1 MPPRK
6 GIFGLVGTG
15 VGMVAEYHEHRKERK
30 LARGNSQQDETAV
43 AGPSTV
49 RPQPS
54 ARETSSPSD
63 LPPPAYADVVDDRS
77 ERSLTSGRP
86 AQSANKKAALSQYS
100 DDESSSDSDTDSDDV
115 MNDEEAWQLDEAIS
129 RREMPPYEDSEQ
141 NFRSTND
148 LAHEVISKTQPTPAS
163 FTSTP
168 LPCPV
173 ILPQRRPRKKA
184 RGFVRAYPPLLG
196 QSSGISQETFLTFLE
211 NFSKSAQASPI
222 FDIISISAA
231 IAGFAP
237 SVIAMAVTTAVQVGA
252 GICKE
257 IQSRQRTNE
266 FLDKMNEDLFKPAG
280 LYAMIV
286 KYKSEAEVQASGNS
300 LLARLGVGGEKV
312 DFNTNQTIAKYNRT
326 LSEES
331 SANRSMSDRMK
342 NIRLASGTTEGAI
355 QLPEAAPLIF
365 PDIDD
370 ALAKKGPETFK
381 DKAKDVQSFV
391 GSYMDRRAHMEYARD
406 DLSSSLAV
414 PEEQRAV
421 KSKLADPE
429 HRMYN
434 SGLVGFV
441 SGGAL
446 GRDRMLKGERQLQR
460 RECGDERRMLKYEQ
474 RMARGRGLSRKKER
488 RYERMLATG
497 SSRRKPRRDKQGI
510 FGTVRKVMQED
521 VLYLMIVNMPS
532 EAELAEA
539 REALARAK
547 GER

>member
-6 GIFGLVGTG
+6 GLFGLIGSG
-15 VGMVAEYHEHRKERK
+15 VGMAAEYHEQRKERK

-54 ARETSSPSD
+54 ARETWSSSD
-63 LPPPAYADVVDDRS
+63 LPPPAYADVANDRS
-77 ERSLTSGRP
+77 ERSLTSGSP
-86 AQSANKKAALSQYS
+86 AQSDDKKTALSQYD

-115 MNDEEAWQLDEAIS
+115 IDDEEAWQLDEAIS
-129 RREMPPYEDSEQ
+129 RRDPPSYEDSEQ
-141 NFRSTND
+141 THRSTND
-148 LAHEVISKTQPTPAS
+148 LAHEVMSKTQPTPPS
-163 FTSTP
+163 FTHTT

-184 RGFVRAYPPLLG
+184 RGFVRAYAPLLG
-196 QSSGISQETFLTFLE
+196 ECSGVNQQTFLTFLE

-222 FDIISISAA
+222 FDVISVSAA

-237 SVIAMAVTTAVQVGA
+237 SVIAMAVTTVVQVGA
-252 GICKE
+252 GIGKE

-300 LLARLGVGGEKV
+300 LLARLGVSGEKV

-331 SANRSMSDRMK
+331 SAKRTMNDRMK

-370 ALAKKGPETFK
+370 ALAKTGPETFK

-391 GSYMDRRAHMEYARD
+391 GNYMDRRAHMEYARD
-406 DLSSSLAV
+406 DPNSTLAI
-414 PEEQRAV
+414 PEGQRAL

-446 GRDRMLKGERQLQR
+446 GRDRVLKGERRLQR
-460 RECGDERRMLKYEQ
+460 REYKDDRRMLKYEQ
-474 RMARGRGLSRKKER
+474 RIARGRGLSRKKER
-488 RYERMLATG
+488 RYERMLETG
-497 SSRRKPRRDKQGI
+497 SSRRKPQRDKKGI

-532 EAELAEA
+532 ESELDDA

-547 GER
+547 SER